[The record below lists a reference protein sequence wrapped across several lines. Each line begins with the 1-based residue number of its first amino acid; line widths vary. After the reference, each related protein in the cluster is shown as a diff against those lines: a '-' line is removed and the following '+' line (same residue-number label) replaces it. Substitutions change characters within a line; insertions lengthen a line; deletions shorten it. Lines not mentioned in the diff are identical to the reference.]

1 MTYSQRRLTKCK
13 DIKKSSFC
21 KCKMKIFYDIIS
33 INEVKSFDNC
43 NMNQFF
49 VFVLR
54 YHRIIPQ
61 WKLIYHQALF
71 ANSAI
76 HRNNL
81 FEKFYLILFH
91 KHSMCHLGLLA
102 INQPHAVLD
111 RDRNILIADNN
122 CLSIK
127 RLPIDLTNLKLYFK
141 FYTLQ
146 RYKKIFIL
154 QSQNED
160 FLTMFIFAL

>member
-1 MTYSQRRLTKCK
+1 MRHYKTINVANYATKLQLFCRISK
-13 DIKKSSFC
+13 FLELFISIIKKKSSSR

-49 VFVLR
+49 VFVLHC
-54 YHRIIPQ
+54 HRIIPR

-111 RDRNILIADNN
+111 RDRNILN
-122 CLSIK
+122 C
-127 RLPIDLTNLKLYFK
+127 R
-141 FYTLQ
+141 Q
-146 RYKKIFIL
+146 
-154 QSQNED
+154 
-160 FLTMFIFAL
+160 

>member
-1 MTYSQRRLTKCK
+1 
-13 DIKKSSFC
+13 
-21 KCKMKIFYDIIS
+21 MKIFYDIIS

-49 VFVLR
+49 VLVLHC
-54 YHRIIPQ
+54 HRIIPR

-91 KHSMCHLGLLA
+91 KHSMCLLGLLA

-127 RLPIDLTNLKLYFK
+127 RLSIDLTNLKLYFK

-146 RYKKIFIL
+146 RYKKIFTL

-160 FLTMFIFAL
+160 FY